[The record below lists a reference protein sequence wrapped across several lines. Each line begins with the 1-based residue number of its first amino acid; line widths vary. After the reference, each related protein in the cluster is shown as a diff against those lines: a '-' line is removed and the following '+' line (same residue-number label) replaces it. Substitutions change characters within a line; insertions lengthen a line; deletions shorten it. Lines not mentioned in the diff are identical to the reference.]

1 MKKMKKITEY
11 IPTLDSREVAEL
23 TEKEHYNLIRDVKRY
38 VKYLTD
44 VNFEVSEFFQ
54 EYTYTDP
61 TGRALPCY
69 RITQKGCEFIAHK
82 MTGKKGA
89 LFTAEYINRFHSMER
104 LIQDIEIQR
113 LTEEVEEL
121 QKLKDQSDE
130 LQRVKNENKEYKKK
144 LKYFENAVGSLGWK
158 ERIIKK
164 VKRLAELMG
173 TSENKVLSH
182 CYGVIDN
189 ITMVD
194 IASYKKVY
202 SLEHSLLNCS
212 TLDVFAS
219 FGLTRDTLEFMVD
232 RLTEVYE
239 VKRG

>member
-1 MKKMKKITEY
+1 MKKVTEY
-11 IPTLDSREVAEL
+11 IPTLDSREVAEMV
-23 TEKEHYNLIRDVKRY
+23 EKNHTNLLRDLKRY
-38 VKYLTD
+38 SKYFNEI
-44 VNFEVSEFFQ
+44 NFDLVEFFQ
-54 EYTYTDP
+54 EATYVDSKGEERT
-61 TGRALPCY
+61 CY

-89 LFTAEYINRFHSMER
+89 LFTAEYINRFHGMER

>member
-1 MKKMKKITEY
+1 MKKITEY
-11 IPTLDSREVAEL
+11 VPTLDSREVAEMV
-23 TEKEHYNLIRDVKRY
+23 EKNHADLLRDVKRY
-38 VKYLTD
+38 IRYFNES
-44 VNFEVSEFFQ
+44 NFALVEFFQ
-54 EYTYTDP
+54 ESTYVDSKGEERT
-61 TGRALPCY
+61 CY

-89 LFTAEYINRFHSMER
+89 LFTAEYINRFHGMER

>member
-1 MKKMKKITEY
+1 MKKITEY
-11 IPTLDSREVAEL
+11 VPTLDSREVAEL

-54 EYTYTDP
+54 GYTYTDP

-89 LFTAEYINRFHSMER
+89 LFTAEYINRFHGMER